1 MCLLTGPQ
9 EGLCVK
15 DTCSTNR
22 VMYTPLLG
30 LWESGRGGRVSST
43 TRSDAARPRRRG
55 QPTYRAGRQSSAL
68 EQEDVI
74 AVLGLPSSRP
84 GGPGLGRWP
93 ATTMTGTRPSGRW
106 APRREPRVP
115 CTCRLN
121 MASAPR
127 RQYQRRST
135 RPRPT
140 RSPRDPSRQRTC
152 PLRRACTWYFRNR
165 SRGLLLDTAPPRR
178 ASSSTGPARC
188 ARGLAFAGIPL
199 LVGLP
204 RFCQSVKGAGE
215 SRRMTIIVPESE
227 WNALRGE
234 RPGGEP
240 PREDARARTRTQS
253 RT

>member
-1 MCLLTGPQ
+1 MRALTYVAFDSRQPGLMHRHTSTIHSSEMQWGRTTRGFFSPRSGVASEPGPRASDQ
-9 EGLCVK
+9 NRFTLPRDAHVK

-22 VMYTPLLG
+22 IMYTPLLS

-115 CTCRLN
+115 RRLQN
-121 MASAPR
+121 QLSR
-127 RQYQRRST
+127 GSHSSGRGFST
-135 RPRPT
+135 
-140 RSPRDPSRQRTC
+140 SD
-152 PLRRACTWYFRNR
+152 R
-165 SRGLLLDTAPPRR
+165 SRYYRVYCRCRVYCRVYCRVR
-178 ASSSTGPARC
+178 A
-188 ARGLAFAGIPL
+188 
-199 LVGLP
+199 
-204 RFCQSVKGAGE
+204 
-215 SRRMTIIVPESE
+215 
-227 WNALRGE
+227 
-234 RPGGEP
+234 
-240 PREDARARTRTQS
+240 
-253 RT
+253 

>member
-1 MCLLTGPQ
+1 MQWGRTTRGFFSPRSSRIGAWAARKRSKQ
-9 EGLCVK
+9 VYIATRRATRRASLCS
-15 DTCSTNR
+15 STNR

-115 CTCRLN
+115 RRLQN
-121 MASAPR
+121 QLSR
-127 RQYQRRST
+127 GSHSSGRGFST
-135 RPRPT
+135 
-140 RSPRDPSRQRTC
+140 SD
-152 PLRRACTWYFRNR
+152 R
-165 SRGLLLDTAPPRR
+165 SRYYRVYCRCRVYCRVR
-178 ASSSTGPARC
+178 A
-188 ARGLAFAGIPL
+188 
-199 LVGLP
+199 
-204 RFCQSVKGAGE
+204 
-215 SRRMTIIVPESE
+215 
-227 WNALRGE
+227 
-234 RPGGEP
+234 
-240 PREDARARTRTQS
+240 
-253 RT
+253 

>member
-1 MCLLTGPQ
+1 MAPGAPPLSAPRASGSVLYNISRRRDMFARDSS
-9 EGLCVK
+9 LCVK
-15 DTCSTNR
+15 DTCSSTNR

-115 CTCRLN
+115 RRLQN
-121 MASAPR
+121 QLSR
-127 RQYQRRST
+127 GSHST
-135 RPRPT
+135 GREF
-140 RSPRDPSRQRTC
+140 SPSD
-152 PLRRACTWYFRNR
+152 R
-165 SRGLLLDTAPPRR
+165 SRYYRVYCRCRVYCRVR
-178 ASSSTGPARC
+178 A
-188 ARGLAFAGIPL
+188 
-199 LVGLP
+199 
-204 RFCQSVKGAGE
+204 
-215 SRRMTIIVPESE
+215 
-227 WNALRGE
+227 
-234 RPGGEP
+234 
-240 PREDARARTRTQS
+240 
-253 RT
+253 

>member
-1 MCLLTGPQ
+1 MLALASLFAGCSALASLQWLRWTLTSCGKAQRRSGCTDLAQQRGRASRPADLVHIHTSTITAVVSRRRDMFARD
-9 EGLCVK
+9 GSLCVK
-15 DTCSTNR
+15 HTCSTNR

-115 CTCRLN
+115 HRLQNQCRTCSHYCQRGV
-121 MASAPR
+121 AADCSPR
-127 RQYQRRST
+127 RRWKPRLTRST
-135 RPRPT
+135 R
-140 RSPRDPSRQRTC
+140 
-152 PLRRACTWYFRNR
+152 
-165 SRGLLLDTAPPRR
+165 
-178 ASSSTGPARC
+178 
-188 ARGLAFAGIPL
+188 
-199 LVGLP
+199 
-204 RFCQSVKGAGE
+204 
-215 SRRMTIIVPESE
+215 
-227 WNALRGE
+227 
-234 RPGGEP
+234 
-240 PREDARARTRTQS
+240 
-253 RT
+253 